1 MQMIFFPIVLNI
13 FILLIVIEI
22 ILSIVDRVIVSILSK
37 EKSKSIQATF
47 PELSKEDLKFRKESL
62 YSYYKTHYTKSFR
75 NKLGNFFMILLL
87 IGLVATGIC
96 AFSDTYSG
104 ICFGLA
110 AVFFSMGMVTLSA
123 PSYLK
128 AQAFWKN
135 YLKENPDNPLKY
147 VLLPD
152 EKDLK
157 YVKFATIN
165 SYFRIFCGLYSL
177 LVAIMLF

>member
-1 MQMIFFPIVLNI
+1 MT
-13 FILLIVIEI
+13 
-22 ILSIVDRVIVSILSK
+22 LSIVDRIIVRILLK
-37 EKSKSIQATF
+37 EKHKSMQATF
-47 PELSKEDLKFRKESL
+47 PELSKEDLKFGRESRH
-62 YSYYKTHYTKSFR
+62 SYFKNYYHKSFI
-75 NKLGNFFMILLL
+75 NKLGNLFLILLL

-96 AFSDTYSG
+96 AFSDNYSG

-110 AVFFSMGMVTLSA
+110 TVFFSMGMVTLSA

-177 LVAIMLF
+177 LVAIMLFQQNL